1 MIKRNVQAGFTLVE
15 ILVVLSIVGVLAS
28 VMLPR
33 ISFYFEPSSAVLQRC
48 ISEASDMALSGI
60 PVRLSVKTEG
70 ASRRGF
76 ITAEGLVRKEEEDNS
91 LSKFLG
97 TDKVRPAV
105 TEWQRIKMRNLPDD
119 DGWKFEPEMI
129 YFFTDGSCSPTKIT
143 QAGKNVLERDADEYV
158 LTVTG
163 YCAKVEK

>member
-1 MIKRNVQAGFTLVE
+1 
-15 ILVVLSIVGVLAS
+15 
-28 VMLPR
+28 
-33 ISFYFEPSSAVLQRC
+33 
-48 ISEASDMALSGI
+48 
-60 PVRLSVKTEG
+60 
-70 ASRRGF
+70 
-76 ITAEGLVRKEEEDNS
+76 
-91 LSKFLG
+91 
-97 TDKVRPAV
+97 
-105 TEWQRIKMRNLPDD
+105 MRNLPDD